1 MGLSEQ
7 VPVPTTRRSHM
18 TWSNISVTSFA
29 CQEVMMRMSQRGP
42 QQGDVLDSILSILE
56 ISLDKDNDNESA

>member
-1 MGLSEQ
+1 
-7 VPVPTTRRSHM
+7 M

-56 ISLDKDNDNESA
+56 ISLDKDNDHESA